1 MQGASNILLAGNNMA
16 RLLAG
21 LGVTVE
27 IALVSIALSIPLGII
42 VGMLMTLHNRVVR
55 AILRVYLDFI
65 RIMPQLVLLYI
76 VFFGTAAW
84 FGISFDAFT
93 SSIVVFTLWGA
104 AELGD
109 LVRGSL
115 ESIPASQY
123 DSAYVLGFS
132 RAQTFLRI
140 ILPQAVRRLLPP
152 AVNLVTRMIKTTS
165 LCMLIG
171 VVELIRTGS
180 QIIDLYRFQ
189 FADGALWVYGAIFL
203 LYFAICFPLSLV
215 QRHLERK
222 ADK

>member
-1 MQGASNILLAGNNMA
+1 MQDASNILLVGSNAT
-16 RLLAG
+16 RLLGG
-21 LGVTVE
+21 LAVTVQ
-27 IALVSIALSIPLGII
+27 IAAVSIALSIPLGVL
-42 VGMLMTLHNRVVR
+42 VGMLMTTHSRVVR
-55 AILRVYLDFI
+55 AILRVYLDFV
-65 RIMPQLVLLYI
+65 RIMPQLVLLYL
-76 VFFGTAAW
+76 VFFGTAVW
-84 FGISFDAFT
+84 FGVNFDAFT
-93 SSIVVFTLWGA
+93 SSIVVFTIWGA

-115 ESIPASQY
+115 ESIPRSQY

-132 RAQTFLRI
+132 RRQTFQKI
-140 ILPQAVRRLLPP
+140 ILPQALRRLLPP

-189 FADGALWVYGAIFL
+189 FADGALWVYGAIFF

-222 ADK
+222 FAK

>member
-42 VGMLMTLHNRVVR
+42 VGMLMTLRNRVVR